1 MSMPLLALGMDME
14 IIVEGQAYIGCSLSQ
29 VFKQLHFC
37 LCTNC
42 VDQIPCETMS
52 RSTHASAHQCLM
64 FSCTWETVH
73 SDRPL
78 YGRSELEICRFGV
91 LCSGTGCLAL
101 IFAMP
106 LLSVSLQEPVS
117 PALKLV
123 RAARPVLRGVQWLAN
138 RAWFPSESTWR
149 IPCTRSPVC
158 TAILAGWLA
167 GKIVFC
173 QCDCR
178 DAASDSEDSDSWY
191 LPQAKPL
198 SGGDFADA

>member
-1 MSMPLLALGMDME
+1 ME

-123 RAARPVLRGVQWLAN
+123 RAEPSLQVTSCDSHSRSLL
-138 RAWFPSESTWR
+138 WFPCAVSAAGSRKFNES
-149 IPCTRSPVC
+149 
-158 TAILAGWLA
+158 
-167 GKIVFC
+167 
-173 QCDCR
+173 
-178 DAASDSEDSDSWY
+178 
-191 LPQAKPL
+191 
-198 SGGDFADA
+198 

>member
-138 RAWFPSESTWR
+138 REASEQIGAGPGPGTWR
-149 IPCTRSPVC
+149 IPCTRPV
-158 TAILAGWLA
+158 
-167 GKIVFC
+167 
-173 QCDCR
+173 R
-178 DAASDSEDSDSWY
+178 
-191 LPQAKPL
+191 LPRRCVRL
-198 SGGDFADA
+198 GRF